1 MLVLNI
7 HYVQLIVKTLKQL
20 AAIAANFFLTIQESF
35 KKISKN
41 SIKNSQHPWYISVLA
56 WQALT
61 QDCTMFYYPQLYKDT
76 YPWHHF
82 VADIFITLQND

>member
-41 SIKNSQHPWYISVLA
+41 RIKNSQHP
-56 WQALT
+56 
-61 QDCTMFYYPQLYKDT
+61 
-76 YPWHHF
+76 
-82 VADIFITLQND
+82 